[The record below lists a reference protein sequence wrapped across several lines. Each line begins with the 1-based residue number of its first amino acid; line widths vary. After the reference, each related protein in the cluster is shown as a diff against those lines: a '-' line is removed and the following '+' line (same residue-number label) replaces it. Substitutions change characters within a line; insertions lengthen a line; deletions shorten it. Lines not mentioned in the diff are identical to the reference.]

1 MSGIRSLFVFLKE
14 WLSYLLSFLSLFF
27 KSSKDIKL
35 ESIALRSQLAHYQ
48 QRFEKQQLPKP
59 TPTPAFRQLWVILS
73 KYLVTWKFH
82 LILAKPN
89 TVIGWHRT
97 AFKLHWTRKSSKLGR
112 PRISSE
118 TIKLIKRVHHDNP
131 LLSPEKIHEKLQQLG
146 IEKPPAP
153 NTIAK
158 YIPSI
163 RKTPTEKQIQSWKT
177 FLKNHQSVTWATD
190 FFTIPTLTFKI
201 HYVLVIIDHRTR
213 KIISFGVTYNP
224 TAEWTVQQFRNS
236 TPFDEAPKYLI
247 HDNDSIFRS
256 KAFQRFL
263 SSSGITPKRTAYRSP
278 WQNAYAERV
287 IGTIKLEL
295 LDLIIPLNQLHLH
308 KILNEYIKGYYNTNR
323 THQGLEGKTPIPS
336 PVNLLTTAAETKLE
350 ATPVLNGLYHTYKK
364 LA

>member
-1 MSGIRSLFVFLKE
+1 MRSLYVIFKE
-14 WLSYLLSFLSLFF
+14 WMSYLMPFLSLFF

-35 ESIALRSQLAHYQ
+35 ENIALRSQLARYQ

-59 TPTPAFRQLWVILS
+59 APTPAFRQLWVILS
-73 KYLVTWKFH
+73 KYLGNWKCH
-82 LILAKPN
+82 LIVVKPE
-89 TVIGWHRT
+89 TVIKWHRT
-97 AFKLHWTRKSSKLGR
+97 AFKLHWRRKSSKPGR
-112 PRISSE
+112 PRISHE

-158 YIPSI
+158 YIPST
-163 RKTPTEKQIQSWKT
+163 RKPPTEKQIQSWKT

-190 FFTIPTLTFKI
+190 FFTIPTLTFNI
-201 HYVLVIIDHRTR
+201 LYVLVIIDHRTR
-213 KIISFGVTYNP
+213 KIISFGVTYIP
-224 TAEWTVQQFRNS
+224 TAEWTIQQFRNA
-236 TPFDEAPKYLI
+236 TPFGEAPKYLI
-247 HDNDSIFRS
+247 HDNDPIFRS

-263 SSSGITPKRTAYRSP
+263 SSSGITTKRTAYRSP

-287 IGTIKLEL
+287 IGTIKREL
-295 LDLIIPLNQLHLH
+295 LDQFIPVNQLHLH
-308 KILNEYIKGYYNTNR
+308 KILHEYIKDYYNTNR

-336 PVNLLTTAAETKLE
+336 PVYLPTKAAETKLE

-364 LA
+364 VA